1 MKNAHSKQPE
11 KAFTMYSGSV
21 TCSPA
26 CHFKNQMSRQHVTAR
41 CIDSKR
47 VTSGVSFKSFISR
60 ISMCVRIKK
69 HVFRKC
75 EFFILY
81 IGGIFFGNVTCHMT
95 RLAAYT
101 LNHQKGVRL

>member
-60 ISMCVRIKK
+60 KSMCVRIKNT
-69 HVFRKC
+69 FL
-75 EFFILY
+75 E
-81 IGGIFFGNVTCHMT
+81 NVNFLFCI
-95 RLAAYT
+95 
-101 LNHQKGVRL
+101 

>member
-41 CIDSKR
+41 LIDFKR
-47 VTSGVSFKSFISR
+47 VKRGVSFELFISLIPIDVRR
-60 ISMCVRIKK
+60 INNANIK
-69 HVFRKC
+69 R
-75 EFFILY
+75 EFNIVY
-81 IGGIFFGNVTCHMT
+81 IREMFSGNVTCHMT
-95 RLAAYT
+95 RSWVHPT
-101 LNHQKGVRL
+101 CKKGVYHE